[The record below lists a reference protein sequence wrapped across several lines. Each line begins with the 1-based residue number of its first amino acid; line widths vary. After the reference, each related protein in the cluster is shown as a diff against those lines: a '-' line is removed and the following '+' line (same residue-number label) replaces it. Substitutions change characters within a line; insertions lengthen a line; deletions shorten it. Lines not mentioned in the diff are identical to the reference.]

1 MQGGCLLVEDCIFCK
16 IISGDI
22 PSSIIYE
29 DEHVLA
35 FHDINPIAP
44 IHILLIP
51 RLHISSFNDILPEN
65 KELMGHMAWV
75 SKEIAKQNNI
85 DETGYRI
92 VINCGEQGGQ
102 EVYHLHAHILGGRF
116 LGGIAGR

>member
-1 MQGGCLLVEDCIFCK
+1 MDNCIFCK
-16 IISGDI
+16 IVKGEI
-22 PSSIIYE
+22 PSRIIYE
-29 DEHVLA
+29 DEHVIA

-75 SKEIAKQNNI
+75 SKEIAKQNKI
-85 DETGYRI
+85 DEKGYRI
-92 VINCGEQGGQ
+92 VFNCGEHGGQ
-102 EVYHLHAHILGGRF
+102 EVNHLHAHILGGRF
-116 LGGIAGR
+116 LGGLVKR

>member
-1 MQGGCLLVEDCIFCK
+1 MEDCIFCK

-35 FHDINPIAP
+35 FHDINPVAP

-51 RLHISSFNDILPEN
+51 RLHIFSLNDILPEN
-65 KELMGHMAWV
+65 KELMGHMTWV

-92 VINCGEQGGQ
+92 VINCGQQGGQ